1 MPSMPEGFVW
11 GGQEAQA
18 SVSRL
23 KAEQA
28 VLAET
33 RSNCQAQ
40 LGSDRTAAASAAA
53 PAAAA
58 AAGEGNDPTTCLEDR
73 VGIPGCDSLC

>member
-1 MPSMPEGFVW
+1 MPESLFGAV
-11 GGQEAQA
+11 QEAQA

-40 LGSDRTAAASAAA
+40 LDGDNAADVSGASI
-53 PAAAA
+53 A
-58 AAGEGNDPTTCLEDR
+58 AAGGGGNDPITRLQDK
-73 VGIPGCDSLC
+73 VGVTR